1 MRKKILVS
9 ALFAIMMM
17 SFAGCSQ
24 ASRVSSNLS
33 QEADNFNDVRQ
44 LTVINCLQGDTLFW
58 QITFRKILHQCSMK
72 RMMIKYFPKSK

>member
-44 LTVINCLQGDTLFW
+44 LTVINCLQGDTLFLANHL
-58 QITFRKILHQCSMK
+58 QENIASMFDK
-72 RMMIKYFPKSK
+72 EDDD

>member
-24 ASRVSSNLS
+24 ASRASSNLS

-44 LTVINCLQGDTLFW
+44 LTVINCLQGDTFFLANHL
-58 QITFRKILHQCSMK
+58 QENIASM
-72 RMMIKYFPKSK
+72 FDEEDDD